1 MHRYD
6 WGWDRP
12 YSRPDWPPYDR
23 MYRSGDAARGATPRS
38 YSWPEHGRRGYGG
51 YDARGGYD
59 YGGYGGRSEYRR
71 RDPRPGERYDRGYR
85 YSYPGSPTGGRG
97 PYGRQEPWEP
107 GPPSGYGSEWGR
119 VYGNPP
125 PRLEHRVGAWDYG
138 EGRPRR
144 GRYDAPPWTELS
156 GGWASYTEEWDLPPG
171 YVDEGIEDFFD
182 EEDDEEY
189 DPFEFDDD
197 YQEPWAAEPNDDD
210 VRERV
215 IQSLQSDGF
224 LNADAIQVEVS
235 DRVVTLR
242 GEVSDF
248 MEARYAWDDAWDA
261 PGVRG
266 VISKIT
272 VPGTERQEAPPGAA
286 RKAGSATPPQPKSA
300 TKKGQKT
307 KKKPSPR
314 SP

>member
-6 WGWDRP
+6 WGWGRP

-23 MYRSGDAARGATPRS
+23 MYRSGDVAPGAPPRS
-38 YSWPEHGRRGYGG
+38 HGWPERGRRGYGG
-51 YDARGGYD
+51 YDDRGGY
-59 YGGYGGRSEYRR
+59 GYAGYVGRSELRPW
-71 RDPRPGERYDRGYR
+71 DPRRGGGYDRGYR
-85 YSYPGSPTGGRG
+85 YSYPGSPAGGRG

-107 GPPSGYGSEWGR
+107 GPPSGYGSQWGR
-119 VYGNPP
+119 AYGNPP
-125 PRLEHRVGAWDYG
+125 PRLENRMDAG
-138 EGRPRR
+138 EYVARRPYR
-144 GRYDAPPWTELS
+144 GGYDRPPWDELS
-156 GGWASYTEEWDLPPG
+156 GGWASYTEAWDLPPG

-197 YQEPWAAEPNDDD
+197 YQERWAAEPDDD
-210 VRERV
+210 EVRERV
-215 IQSLQSDGF
+215 IQSLRSDGF
-224 LNADAIQVEVS
+224 LDADAIQVEVS

-242 GEVSDF
+242 GEVSDY

-272 VPGTERQEAPPGAA
+272 VPETQRQEAPPASAKKAKSSRKSAA
-286 RKAGSATPPQPKSA
+286 SAGSS
-300 TKKGQKT
+300 GGG
-307 KKKPSPR
+307 KKKK
-314 SP
+314 